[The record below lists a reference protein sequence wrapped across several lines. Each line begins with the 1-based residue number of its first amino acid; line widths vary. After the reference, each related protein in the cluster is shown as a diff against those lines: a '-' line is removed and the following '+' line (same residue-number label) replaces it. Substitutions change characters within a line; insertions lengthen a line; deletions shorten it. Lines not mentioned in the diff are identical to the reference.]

1 MTLGAPQQSSR
12 TNRCNGFRSVRRG
25 TLPSDL
31 NPPVIIPRSSRSSQ
45 RVAIPR
51 SSRSSQR
58 LVIPRSSRSS
68 QRVSIPRSSRSSQRL
83 VIPDS
88 SRSSQRLVIPRSSGI
103 PSTVVIPAPITS
115 FPRRRESSSL
125 HPKSIH
131 TSTHATTKS
140 NRTS

>member
-25 TLPSDL
+25 TLPSDR
-31 NPPVIIPRSSRSSQ
+31 NPPVIIP
-45 RVAIPR
+45 PR

-58 LVIPRSSRSS
+58 LVIPR
-68 QRVSIPRSSRSSQRL
+68 PARSSQRL
-83 VIPDS
+83 VLPC
-88 SRSSQRLVIPRSSGI
+88 SSGI

-125 HPKSIH
+125 RPKRIH

-140 NRTS
+140 KRTS

>member
-12 TNRCNGFRSVRRG
+12 TNRCNGFRSARRG
-25 TLPSDL
+25 TLPSDR
-31 NPPVIIPRSSRSSQ
+31 NPPVIIPRSARSSQ
-45 RVAIPR
+45 RVIIPR
-51 SSRSSQR
+51 PSRSSQR
-58 LVIPRSSRSS
+58 LVIPGSA
-68 QRVSIPRSSRSSQRL
+68 RSSQRL
-83 VIPDS
+83 VIPRP

>member
-25 TLPSDL
+25 TLPSDR

-45 RVAIPR
+45 R
-51 SSRSSQR
+51 
-58 LVIPRSSRSS
+58 LVIPRPSRSS
-68 QRVSIPRSSRSSQRL
+68 QRVVIPRPSRSGQRVVIPRPSRSSQR
-83 VIPDS
+83 V
-88 SRSSQRLVIPRSSGI
+88 VIPRSSGI

-115 FPRRRESSSL
+115 FPRRRESSGL
-125 HPKSIH
+125 RPKRIH

>member
-25 TLPSDL
+25 TLPSDR
-31 NPPVIIPRSSRSSQ
+31 NPPVIIPH
-45 RVAIPR
+45 

-58 LVIPRSSRSS
+58 LVIPRPSRSS
-68 QRVSIPRSSRSSQRL
+68 QRV
-83 VIPDS
+83 
-88 SRSSQRLVIPRSSGI
+88 VIPRSSGI
-103 PSTVVIPAPITS
+103 PSTDVIPAPITS

-125 HPKSIH
+125 RPKRIH